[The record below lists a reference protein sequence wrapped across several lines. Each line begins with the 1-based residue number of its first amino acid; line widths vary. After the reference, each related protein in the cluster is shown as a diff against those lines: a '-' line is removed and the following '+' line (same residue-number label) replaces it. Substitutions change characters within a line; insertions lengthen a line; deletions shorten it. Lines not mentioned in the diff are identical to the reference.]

1 MAAPKPRSTQRQVQH
16 RQHHSTQDSIQV
28 QHRQVQGEEKY
39 SLRRRLGRSGALQG
53 RRRGGCCV
61 VAGDGR
67 GGRCCWAVDGAD
79 RRGAL
84 LGQRRWRTWGGG
96 DGEREVERRGR
107 RRRHEGG
114 GEEGEATAT
123 GDLGDAA
130 RAWRFGGAG
139 AGPGQPRTGS
149 RVPLQLVFW
158 EKTRIIQVQGG
169 LQDPIANSLKPMVT
183 TKATG
188 GSSRVRTSQMRR
200 V

>member
-1 MAAPKPRSTQRQVQH
+1 MVGAAS
-16 RQHHSTQDSIQV
+16 
-28 QHRQVQGEEKY
+28 
-39 SLRRRLGRSGALQG
+39 LQG
-53 RRRGGCCV
+53 MRAADG
-61 VAGDGR
+61 VAGPWMERIDAGRCWAGAGGGLGEAATARGKWR
-67 GGRCCWAVDGAD
+67 GGR
-79 RRGAL
+79 
-84 LGQRRWRTWGGG
+84 GG

-149 RVPLQLVFW
+149 RIPLQLVFW

-169 LQDPIANSLKPMVT
+169 LQDPIANSLKPIVA
-183 TKATG
+183 KDRIIKEIELSLLQ
-188 GSSRVRTSQMRR
+188 SSTLFRGAILFF
-200 V
+200 